1 LTLCFVL
8 DWAGARCQRLESC
21 PVPLVNRMEA
31 FFVSALVVTL
41 GEIGDKTQLLALL
54 LAARFRRPVPIV
66 AGILVATLFNHA
78 LAGVLGNWIRSA
90 VDPGVLRWALGISF
104 LGIAAWALIP
114 DKMEEEHSAP
124 MGRCGVFVVTLV
136 AFFLAEIGD
145 KTQLATVAL
154 AARFDSLVAVV
165 CGTTVGMLI
174 ADVPAVF
181 LGDRASAKIPFRAIR
196 YAAAALFAAVGVAVL
211 VGFQLT

>member
-1 LTLCFVL
+1 
-8 DWAGARCQRLESC
+8 
-21 PVPLVNRMEA
+21 MEA

-54 LAARFRRPVPIV
+54 LAARFRQPPAII

-78 LAGVLGNWIRSA
+78 LAGILGNWIRST
-90 VDPGVLRWALGISF
+90 VDAGILRWALGLSF
-104 LGIAAWALIP
+104 LAMALWALVP
-114 DKMEEEHSAP
+114 DKIEEKDASQSS
-124 MGRCGVFVVTLV
+124 RYGVFAITLV

-174 ADVPAVF
+174 ADVPAVL
-181 LGDRASAKIPFRAIR
+181 LGGKASLKLPLKAIR
-196 YAAAALFAAVGVAVL
+196 YVAAALFAVIGIAALAGL
-211 VGFQLT
+211 QLT